1 MTPELQACLDAARVC
16 YDTVA
21 TQAGA
26 PTIADQLAAAVA
38 PVQSALD
45 AADAK
50 LAQARTDAAADVAA
64 SQKVAQDVA

>member
-26 PTIADQLAAAVA
+26 PTIAAQVAAAVA
-38 PVQSALD
+38 PVQRALD
-45 AADAK
+45 QANATITTARADAV
-50 LAQARTDAAADVAA
+50 ADVAA
-64 SQKVAQDVA
+64 SQKVVNDLG